1 MDSLADIVQR
11 LASPKAGRTEAD
23 LQSDVRKLL
32 LDAPLS
38 IDDYDVAEIALE
50 AQVGG
55 GRRIDVEIGSAAIE
69 CKRTLNASATDLTKW
84 EEQLAGYVRDRTQ
97 QLERRYIG
105 ILSDGARWRL
115 YHLIPDGSVAFVDE
129 LAISSGSDADRL
141 VSWLDA
147 VLATT
152 EHLTPTP
159 ELIARRLGAGSPS
172 FELDLA
178 DLHALYA
185 AVKNDPEVRVKREL
199 WTRLL
204 AAALGTN
211 FEASDGLFV
220 THTYLVLTAEL
231 IAHAVVG
238 IPVDVPGGDVRELL
252 EGQVFDH
259 AGLHGIV
266 EADFFDWPAVAE
278 EGPPII
284 RAIGRRLGRYDWT
297 QVGHDVMKALYES
310 VIDTETRQQLG
321 EYYTPD
327 WLAQRMVRANF
338 TDPATQ
344 RLLDPSCGSGTFLFW
359 AVRQALDAYEIQGLA
374 NADALALLVQRVH
387 GIDLHPVAV
396 TLARVTYLLAIG
408 PARLKDRGEL
418 TIPVFLGDS
427 VRWEQENTL
436 FSDGGIT
443 IKTTDGM
450 ELFDDRQLH
459 FPEGVLTDP
468 ERFDRLVDDLATRAA
483 KRTQWS
489 TPPPIAGILNRHK
502 VPGADR
508 EAVERVFAQLCHL
521 HDAGRNHIWG
531 YYVRNLARPLSFT
544 RPEGKADVLIG
555 NPPWLAYR
563 KMPPEIQQR
572 YQVLAKARGLWAGG
586 SVATHQD
593 LSDLFVARAV
603 EQYLRPDG
611 HFSFVMPAAA
621 MSRRQFT
628 GFRTGDWTNKG
639 AGELKVTFSGPED
652 YSLVKPPLFPVP
664 SVVISGAPTT
674 RDAGAL
680 PAAGTRFTG
689 RLKSHQVPWDDVAD
703 QLAEV
708 SSTTV
713 SGNIATNSPYRSS
726 FKQGAVLT
734 PRFLLTVTEDDAGP
748 LGVPRGRRAVRSARS
763 TQEKKPWKELEGLT
777 AIVEDRFLFPV
788 HLGETIVSYRE
799 RKPLLAVIPWVDGRL
814 IDGQSEVLD
823 QYPGLAAWW
832 RRAEQ
837 VWNLHSSG
845 KLTLLERID
854 FQSGVRRQFPIAQH
868 RVAYTKGG
876 QHLAATRITDPAAVI
891 DHKLYWGACHSEDEA
906 RYVAAA
912 LNSTPVIEA
921 AAPLQARG
929 QHNPRDFD
937 LYVFAFPFPPFDA
950 ASEVHAQIARLSARA
965 ETLVASL
972 DLDPDRSFQLARRR
986 TREALLEDGVAG
998 EIDELVSELITKS
1011 PG

>member
-1 MDSLADIVQR
+1 MDTIADIVGR
-11 LASPKAGRTEAD
+11 LATPKLGRTEAD

-38 IDDYDVAEIALE
+38 IDDDDVAEIALE

-69 CKRTLNASATDLTKW
+69 CKRTLNANASDLKKW
-84 EEQLAGYVRDRTQ
+84 EAQLAGYVRDRTE

-105 ILSDGARWRL
+105 ILTDGARWRL
-115 YHLIPDGSVAFVDE
+115 YHLIPDGSVAYVDE
-129 LAISSGSDADRL
+129 LKIADGGDADRL
-141 VSWLDA
+141 ISWLDA
-147 VLATT
+147 VLATN

-159 ELIARRLGAGSPS
+159 ELITRRLGAGSPS

-185 AVKNDPEVRVKREL
+185 AVKDDPEVRVKREL

-204 AAALGTN
+204 SAALGTN
-211 FEASDGLFV
+211 FEANDGLFV

-231 IAHAVVG
+231 IAHAVMA
-238 IPVDVPGGDVRELL
+238 IPVDVPGGNVRELL
-252 EGQVFDH
+252 EGQVFDQ

-266 EADFFDWPAVAE
+266 EADFFDWPAVAD
-278 EGPPII
+278 EGAPII
-284 RAIGRRLGRYDWT
+284 RAIGRRLGRFDWT

-310 VIDTETRQQLG
+310 VIDTDTRQQLG

-327 WLAQRMVRANF
+327 WLAQRMVHANF

-359 AVRQALDAYEIQGLA
+359 AVREALGAYEAQGLA

-408 PARLKDRGEL
+408 PERLKDRGEL

-483 KRTQWS
+483 KRAQWS
-489 TPPPIAGILNRHK
+489 TPPSIAGILNRHK
-502 VPGADR
+502 VPTADR
-508 EAVERVFAQLCHL
+508 EAVERAFAQLCHL

-544 RPEGKADVLIG
+544 RPEGRADVLIG

-572 YQVLAKARGLWAGG
+572 YKVLAKARGLWAGG
-586 SVATHQD
+586 PVATHQD
-593 LSDLFVARAV
+593 LSDLFVSRAV

-611 HFSFVMPAAA
+611 HFAFVMPASV
-621 MSRRQFT
+621 MSRRQYT
-628 GFRTGDWTNKG
+628 GFRTGDWTNRG
-639 AGELKVTFSGPED
+639 AGELKVAFAAPED
-652 YSLVKPPLFPVP
+652 FSLVKPPLFPVP
-664 SVVISGAPTT
+664 SAVIAGKPTT
-674 RDAGAL
+674 GDAVAL
-680 PAAGTRFTG
+680 PAAGIQFTG

-703 QLAEV
+703 KLTKA
-708 SSTTV
+708 SSTTIL
-713 SGNIATNSPYRSS
+713 GNIATNSPYRAS
-726 FKQGAVLT
+726 FTQGAVLT
-734 PRFLLTVTEDDAGP
+734 PRFLMTVVDDDASP
-748 LGVPRGRRAVRSARS
+748 LGVPQGRRAIRSARS
-763 TQEKKPWKELEGLT
+763 SNEKKPWKLLESMT
-777 AIVEDRFLFPV
+777 AVVESEFVFPV

-799 RKPLLAVIPWVDGRL
+799 REPLLSVLPFVDGRL
-814 IDGQSEVLD
+814 LDGKSDALD
-823 QYPGLAAWW
+823 QYPGLASWW

-837 VWNLHSSG
+837 IWNLNGTG
-845 KLTLLERID
+845 KMSLLESID
-854 FQSGVRRQFPIAQH
+854 FQSKLRKQFPLAEH

-876 QHLAATRITDPAAVI
+876 QHLAATRIADPLTVI
-891 DHKLYWGACHSEDEA
+891 DHKLYWGACHSVDEA
-906 RYVAAA
+906 RYVTAV
-912 LNSTPVIEA
+912 LNSNPVIEA

-937 LYVFAFPFPPFDA
+937 LYVFALPFPAFDA
-950 ASEVHAQIARLSARA
+950 ASELQSRIVELSARA
-965 ETLVASL
+965 EALVASL
-972 DLDPDRSFQLARRR
+972 ELNPNRSFQTARRV
-986 TREALLEDGVAG
+986 TRDALVEDGVAG
-998 EIDELVSELITKS
+998 EIDELVTELV